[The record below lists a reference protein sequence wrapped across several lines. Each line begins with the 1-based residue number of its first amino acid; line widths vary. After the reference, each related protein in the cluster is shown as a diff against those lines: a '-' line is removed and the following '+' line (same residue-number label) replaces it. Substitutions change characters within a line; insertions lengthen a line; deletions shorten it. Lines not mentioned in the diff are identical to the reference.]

1 LCALRFWSDFSFV
14 SFIGTGFYEFSVDFA
29 SLGVSKGRRRLNRID
44 NKVAL
49 VTGGGSGIGRST
61 SVLFAAAGGS
71 VAVSDINLKAAEQ
84 TVAIIQESGGKAI
97 AIHHDVTDV
106 AAWDETIATIINT
119 YGGLHILVNNA
130 GVSGAGLPPLEEA
143 TMESWRAVMDI
154 NLDAVFIGCQ
164 KAVLQM
170 RESGGSIIN
179 LSSVFG
185 LVGGAG
191 AAYNASKGAVR
202 LLAKSVA
209 VHCGNMGY
217 NIRCNS
223 VHPGFIWT
231 PLVKNLVPFMDEDN
245 LTEEGLKA
253 MLTERHPIGRLGEP
267 EEVAKAILFLASDD
281 ASFITGTELV
291 IDGGYTAV

>member
-1 LCALRFWSDFSFV
+1 
-14 SFIGTGFYEFSVDFA
+14 
-29 SLGVSKGRRRLNRID
+29 LNRID
-44 NKVAL
+44 NKIAL

-61 SVLFAAAGGS
+61 SIAFAEAGGA
-71 VAVSDINLKAAEQ
+71 VAVSDINLEAAED
-84 TVAIIQESGGKAI
+84 TVKLIQNAGGNAI
-97 AIHHDVTDV
+97 ALHHDVTDI
-106 AAWDETIATIINT
+106 AAWDKVMAKIIDT

-164 KAVLQM
+164 KAVLLM
-170 RESGGSIIN
+170 KDNGGSIIN

-231 PLVKNLVPFMDEDN
+231 PLVKNLVPFMEEGN
-245 LTEEGLKA
+245 LTEEGLKE
-253 MLTERHPIGRLGEP
+253 MLIERHPIGRLGEP

>member
-1 LCALRFWSDFSFV
+1 M
-14 SFIGTGFYEFSVDFA
+14 
-29 SLGVSKGRRRLNRID
+29 NRID
-44 NKVAL
+44 DKVAL
-49 VTGGGSGIGRST
+49 VTGAGSGIGRCT
-61 SVLFAAAGGS
+61 SMAFAEAGGS
-71 VAVSDINLKAAEQ
+71 VVVSDINLASAEE
-84 TVAIIQESGGKAI
+84 TVQLITAKGGKAI
-97 AIHHDVTDV
+97 ALTHDVTKVD
-106 AAWDETIATIINT
+106 AWDGVLKTTVDT

-164 KAVLQM
+164 KAVVLM
-170 RESGGSIIN
+170 KDNGGSIIN

-202 LLAKSVA
+202 LLSKSVA

-231 PLVKNLVPFMDEDN
+231 PLVKNLVPYMDEGN
-245 LTEEGLKA
+245 LTEDGLKE

-267 EEVAKAILFLASDD
+267 EEVAKGILFLASEDS
-281 ASFITGTELV
+281 SFITGTELV

>member
-1 LCALRFWSDFSFV
+1 M
-14 SFIGTGFYEFSVDFA
+14 
-29 SLGVSKGRRRLNRID
+29 NRID

-61 SVLFAAAGGS
+61 SLAFAEAGGR
-71 VAVSDINLKAAEQ
+71 VAVSDINLDAANE
-84 TVAIIQESGGKAI
+84 TVQLIEDAGGEAI
-97 AIHHDVTDV
+97 ALLHDVTSVDE
-106 AAWDETIATIINT
+106 WDAILEEIINT
-119 YGGLHILVNNA
+119 FGALHILVNNA

-164 KAVLQM
+164 KAVVLMQ
-170 RESGGSIIN
+170 EVGGSIIN

-185 LVGGAG
+185 IVGGAG

-202 LLAKSVA
+202 LLSKSVA

-231 PLVKNLVPFMDEDN
+231 PLVQNLVPFMDEPN
-245 LTEEGLKA
+245 LTEDGLRE
-253 MLTERHPIGRLGEP
+253 MLTERHPIGRLGTP

-281 ASFITGTELV
+281 AAFITGTELV

>member
-1 LCALRFWSDFSFV
+1 
-14 SFIGTGFYEFSVDFA
+14 
-29 SLGVSKGRRRLNRID
+29 LNRID

-61 SVLFAAAGGS
+61 SIIFAAAGGS
-71 VAVSDINLKAAEQ
+71 VVVSDINLESAEE
-84 TVAIIQESGGKAI
+84 TVALIKAEGGNAI
-97 AIHHDVTDV
+97 ALKHDVTNID
-106 AAWDETIATIINT
+106 AWDDVIKSAVDTF
-119 YGGLHILVNNA
+119 GGLHILVNNA

-170 RESGGSIIN
+170 RENGGSIIN

-185 LVGGAG
+185 LVGGSG

-231 PLVKNLVPFMDEDN
+231 PLVKNLVPFMDEGN
-245 LTEEGLKA
+245 LTEDGLKA

-281 ASFITGTELV
+281 SSFITGTELV

>member
-1 LCALRFWSDFSFV
+1 
-14 SFIGTGFYEFSVDFA
+14 
-29 SLGVSKGRRRLNRID
+29 LNRID
-44 NKVAL
+44 NKTAL
-49 VTGGGSGIGRST
+49 VTGGGSGIGRCT
-61 SVLFAAAGGS
+61 SMAFAEAGGL
-71 VAVSDINLKAAEQ
+71 VAVSDINMAAAES
-84 TVAIIQESGGKAI
+84 TVASIKRAGGNAI
-97 AIHHDVTDV
+97 ALHHDVTDV
-106 AAWDETIATIINT
+106 AAWDEVMTKIIET
-119 YGGLHILVNNA
+119 FGGLHILVNNA

-164 KAVLQM
+164 KAVLLM
-170 RESGGSIIN
+170 KENGGSIIN

-202 LLAKSVA
+202 LLSKSVA

-217 NIRCNS
+217 KVRCNS

-267 EEVAKAILFLASDD
+267 EEVALAILFLASEDS
-281 ASFITGTELV
+281 SFITGTELV

>member
-1 LCALRFWSDFSFV
+1 M
-14 SFIGTGFYEFSVDFA
+14 
-29 SLGVSKGRRRLNRID
+29 NRID
-44 NKVAL
+44 NKTAL
-49 VTGGGSGIGRST
+49 VTGGGSGIGRCT
-61 SVLFAAAGGS
+61 CLAFAEAGGN
-71 VAVSDINLKAAEQ
+71 VVVSDINLDAAQATVDLINAAE
-84 TVAIIQESGGKAI
+84 GNAI
-97 AIHHDVTDV
+97 ALSHDVTSV
-106 AAWDETIATIINT
+106 EEWDKVIAQIKDKF
-119 YGGLHILVNNA
+119 GSLQILVNNA
-130 GVSGAGLPPLEEA
+130 GVSGAGLPPIEEA
-143 TMESWRAVMDI
+143 TLETWRQVMDI

-164 KAVLQM
+164 KAVQLMQDG
-170 RESGGSIIN
+170 GGSIIN

-202 LLAKSVA
+202 LLSKSVA

-231 PLVKNLVPFMDEDN
+231 PLVKNLVPFMDEPN
-245 LTEEGLKA
+245 LTEDGLKE
-253 MLTERHPIGRLGEP
+253 MLTERHPIGRLGTP

-281 ASFITGTELV
+281 SSFITGTELV

>member
-1 LCALRFWSDFSFV
+1 M
-14 SFIGTGFYEFSVDFA
+14 
-29 SLGVSKGRRRLNRID
+29 NRID

-61 SVLFAAAGGS
+61 CLAFAEAGGK
-71 VAVSDINLKAAEQ
+71 VAVSDINLDSANETVQEIEAA
-84 TVAIIQESGGKAI
+84 GGEAI
-97 AIHHDVTDV
+97 ALLHDVTSVDE
-106 AAWDETIATIINT
+106 WDQVIDEVIANF
-119 YGGLHILVNNA
+119 GGLHILVNNA
-130 GVSGAGLPPLEEA
+130 GVSGAGLPPIEEA

-154 NLDAVFIGCQ
+154 NLDAVFVGCQ
-164 KAVLQM
+164 KAVQQM
-170 RESGGSIIN
+170 QETGGSIIN

-185 LVGGAG
+185 IVGGAG

-202 LLAKSVA
+202 LLSKSVA

-231 PLVKNLVPFMDEDN
+231 PLVRNLVPFMDEPN
-245 LTEEGLKA
+245 LTEDGLKE
-253 MLTERHPIGRLGEP
+253 MLIERHPIGRLGTP

-281 ASFITGTELV
+281 SAFITGTELV

>member
-1 LCALRFWSDFSFV
+1 M
-14 SFIGTGFYEFSVDFA
+14 
-29 SLGVSKGRRRLNRID
+29 NRID
-44 NKVAL
+44 DKVAL
-49 VTGGGSGIGRST
+49 VTGGGSGIGRCT
-61 SVLFAAAGGS
+61 SEVFAAAGAM
-71 VAVSDINLKAAEQ
+71 VAVSDINLVAAQE
-84 TVAIIQESGGKAI
+84 TADAITQSGGKAI
-97 AIHHDVTDV
+97 ALHHDVTNID
-106 AAWDETIATIINT
+106 AWDAVVATVIDT
-119 YGGLHILVNNA
+119 FGGLHILVNNA

-143 TMESWRAVMDI
+143 TMESWRAVMDV

-170 RESGGSIIN
+170 RENGGSIIN

-185 LVGGAG
+185 IVGGAG

-202 LLAKSVA
+202 LLSKSVA
-209 VHCGNMGY
+209 VHCGNMGW

-231 PLVKNLVPFMDEDN
+231 PLVRDLVPFMNEDN
-245 LTEEGLKA
+245 LTEDGLKA

-281 ASFITGTELV
+281 ASFITGTELI